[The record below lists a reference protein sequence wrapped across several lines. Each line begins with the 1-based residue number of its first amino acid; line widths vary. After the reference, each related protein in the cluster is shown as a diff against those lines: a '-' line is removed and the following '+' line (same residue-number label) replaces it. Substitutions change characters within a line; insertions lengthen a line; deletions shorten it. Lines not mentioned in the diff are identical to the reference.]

1 MVMIDYIL
9 DALDTLFIRRYWG
22 YKWLRLSGIIFVF
35 SLFSLFFL
43 SWKLALFMLIVAI
56 FFRIEE
62 AF

>member
-1 MVMIDYIL
+1 MIVFDYIL
-9 DALDTLFIRRYWG
+9 DVLENLFIRRIWG
-22 YKWLRLSGIIFVF
+22 YKELRVSGMIFVF

-62 AF
+62 VF

>member
-1 MVMIDYIL
+1 MIDYIL
-9 DALDTLFIRRYWG
+9 DVLESLFIRKFWG
-22 YKWLRLSGIIFVF
+22 YKELRVSGIIFVF

-43 SWKLALFMLIVAI
+43 SWELALFLLIMGI